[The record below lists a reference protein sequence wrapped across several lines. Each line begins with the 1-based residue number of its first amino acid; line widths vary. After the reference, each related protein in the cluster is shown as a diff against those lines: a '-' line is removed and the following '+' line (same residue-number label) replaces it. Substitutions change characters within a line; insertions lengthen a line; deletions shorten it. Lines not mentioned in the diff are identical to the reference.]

1 MYRYALFTVSILF
14 ISSIAYAISSQ
25 ETIEERVERENRE
38 TLMECLDNAG
48 KKSTTQEILQA
59 KNDCSESILTKIIIP
74 NTNTWTS
81 TGGIAPVP
89 KQWITGTQSYVW
101 IAWSNTPKKII
112 EKSENT
118 AKNVKKKEQVQSSE
132 TNSSFWTTYELA
144 IPLIRKH
151 EWLRLKAYPDP
162 VKCSIWY
169 WTRAKSCSEVIT
181 QAEADKRLWWI
192 VKQLVSRVQRDFPT
206 LSSKQQAWLVSF
218 AYNCEKWYRDVKKRW
233 LQYHK
238 YWCRTASWVK
248 LQWLINRRL
257 EEQILIFEN

>member
-1 MYRYALFTVSILF
+1 MYKYALFTVSILF

-74 NTNTWTS
+74 ITNTWTHS
-81 TGGIAPVP
+81 TGTTVLPPKWVKKGIAD
-89 KQWITGTQSYVW
+89 
-101 IAWSNTPKKII
+101 IAEKKSPT
-112 EKSENT
+112 KSIK
-118 AKNVKKKEQVQSSE
+118 ASSWAGVQSGTHTESVKE
-132 TNSSFWTTYELA
+132 NQFWTTYDLA
-144 IPLIRKH
+144 IPLIRKY
-151 EWLRLKAYPDP
+151 EWLALKAYPDP
-162 VKCSIWY
+162 KLCSIWY

-181 QAEADKRLWWI
+181 QAEADKRLWSI
-192 VKQLVSRVQRDFPT
+192 VKQLVTRVQRDFPT

-218 AYNCEKWYRDVKKRW
+218 AFNCEKWYRDVKKRW
-233 LQYHK
+233 LSKHK
-238 YWCRTASWVK
+238 YWCRTASWVQ

>member
-1 MYRYALFTVSILF
+1 MYKYALFTVSILF

-74 NTNTWTS
+74 ITNTWTHS
-81 TGGIAPVP
+81 TGTTVLPPKWNVVIVEKKSIAKFSQKQQQNAIITIPV
-89 KQWITGTQSYVW
+89 G
-101 IAWSNTPKKII
+101 
-112 EKSENT
+112 E
-118 AKNVKKKEQVQSSE
+118 KKKSDTSNQ
-132 TNSSFWTTYELA
+132 FWTTYDLA
-144 IPLIRKH
+144 IPLIRKY
-151 EWLRLKAYPDP
+151 EWLALKAYPDP
-162 VKCSIWY
+162 KLCSIWY

-181 QAEADKRLWWI
+181 QAEADKRLWSI
-192 VKQLVSRVQRDFPT
+192 VKQLVTRVQRDFPT

-218 AYNCEKWYRDVKKRW
+218 AFNCEKWYRDVKKRW
-233 LQYHK
+233 LSKHK
-238 YWCRTASWVK
+238 YWCRTASWVQ